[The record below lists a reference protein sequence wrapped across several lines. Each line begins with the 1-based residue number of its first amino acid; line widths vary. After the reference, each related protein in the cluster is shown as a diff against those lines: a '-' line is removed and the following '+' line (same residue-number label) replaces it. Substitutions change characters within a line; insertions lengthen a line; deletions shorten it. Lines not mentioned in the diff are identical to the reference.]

1 MDNHSDPTPPF
12 PDDLGQDTN
21 TVPPQEVPPQEVPPQ
36 DIPVATSLFDYGD
49 HHTPPPTPAEID
61 STYGY
66 DDDPLAYDPILT
78 PNYQQPT
85 GEIPPHPIHAS
96 VSKFE
101 KLSSLMQENVN
112 LKKWLKRL
120 NEKQE
125 EAVQIIEGPVLVLAG
140 AGTGKTRVLTTRLA
154 KLVVEGIARPWEV
167 LCVTF
172 TNKAATEMRERVS
185 DASFPVSIDGL
196 WIGTFHSISARILR
210 RHGAVLGLD
219 SDFVIIDTDDQVR
232 LLKQVMDDMGFDIQ
246 DKRWPPRAVAGHINR
261 WKDKAW
267 TPERVPADEAGGV
280 LNGKGVLV
288 YTEYQKRLLTLN
300 ACDFGDLLLH
310 CLTLFTKHSEIGQKY
325 QQDFKYIQVDEYQDT
340 NVAQYLWL
348 RYLAMGHKNIF
359 CVGDDDQSIYG
370 WRGAEVANMLKF
382 EDDFKNAPIIR
393 LEQNYRS
400 TTQILES
407 ANALIANNQG
417 RMGKNLFTDV
427 SDGENLKLNGYW
439 NDEEESHGVADEVEQ
454 YQRRKIPLSDM
465 AVLVRTGAQ
474 TRAFEERF
482 MHLNIP
488 CKVIGGHRFY
498 EREESR
504 DALAY
509 LRLINQPHDSLAFE
523 RIINKPARKIGATT
537 VQHLQDLARKHGISL
552 WQASRMAL
560 DEKHLK
566 SAAHNAL
573 GKAIAL
579 FEHWR
584 ATYKNDHPELPDFLD
599 RVLEESGYREM
610 WQQSKKLEAQ
620 GKVENLNEMLYH
632 VSEFTTLEQYLEH
645 VSLVMETEQNAGDDA
660 ISIMTLH
667 GAKGLEFDVVFLPGW
682 DEGLFPS
689 NRSMDENGV
698 AGLEEERRLAYV
710 GITRAK
716 RFSHISTVAN
726 RRMFI
731 KDSSGKSVMRYVDS
745 LPSRFIYELPQNY
758 VDDRTDT
765 GLYAGSGGGRA
776 EDRAQLYHR
785 GSDDGYA
792 NGGHSNVGHSNV
804 GRAGFGGGYDAPNK
818 RHSHPPPN
826 PLSGGASDFFAG
838 CRIYHQK
845 FGDGT
850 VMVIDGEH
858 LTIDFDHAGRKKV
871 VASFVEKKD

>member
-1 MDNHSDPTPPF
+1 M
-12 PDDLGQDTN
+12 
-21 TVPPQEVPPQEVPPQ
+21 
-36 DIPVATSLFDYGD
+36 ATSLFDYGD
-49 HHTPPPTPAEID
+49 TMAPPPTPSEID

-78 PNYQQPT
+78 QAPT
-85 GEIPPHPIHAS
+85 GEIPPHPLDAVDNAS
-96 VSKFE
+96 ARIDEWVD
-101 KLSSLMQENVN
+101 KLNAGQ
-112 LKKWLKRL
+112 
-120 NEKQE
+120 QQ
-125 EAVQIIEGPVLVLAG
+125 AVRAVDGPVLVLAG

-154 KLVVEGIARPWEV
+154 KLVADGLARPWQV

-172 TNKAATEMRERVS
+172 TNKAAAEMRERTHDMLSV
-185 DASFPVSIDGL
+185 PVDGL
-196 WIGTFHSISARILR
+196 WLGTFHSISTRILR

-232 LLKQVMDDMGFDIQ
+232 LLKQVMGDLGFDVQ

-280 LNGKGVLV
+280 LNGKGLLV

-310 CLTLFTKHSEIGQKY
+310 CLTLFTKHAEIGQKY
-325 QQDFKYIQVDEYQDT
+325 QRDFQYIMVDEYQDT

-348 RYLAMGHKNIF
+348 RYLAMSHKNIC

-370 WRGAEVANMLKF
+370 WRGAEIGNILKF
-382 EDDFKNAPIIR
+382 EQDFENAQVIR

-407 ANALIANNQG
+407 ANALIAHNQG
-417 RMGKNLFTDV
+417 RMGKNLFTDTV
-427 SDGENLKLNGYW
+427 DGENLKLNGYW
-439 NDEEESHGVADEVEQ
+439 NDEEESRGVADDVEQ
-454 YQRRKIPLSDM
+454 YQRRNIPLSDM

-523 RIINKPARKIGATT
+523 RIINRPARKIGATT
-537 VQHLQDLARKHGISL
+537 IQHLQGLARKNGISL
-552 WQASRMAL
+552 WQASRIAL

-573 GKAIAL
+573 GKAISL

-584 ATYKNDHPELPDFLD
+584 AVYKNEHPELPDFLG
-599 RVLEESGYREM
+599 RVLDESGYMDM
-610 WQQSKKLEAQ
+610 WKQSKKLEAQ

-632 VSEFTTLEQYLEH
+632 VSEFETLEQYLEH

-745 LPSRFIYELPQNY
+745 LPSRFIYELPEQY
-758 VDDRTDT
+758 VDDMTDA

-776 EDRAQLYHR
+776 EDRAQLYHHDNTER
-785 GSDDGYA
+785 T
-792 NGGHSNVGHSNV
+792 
-804 GRAGFGGGYDAPNK
+804 GFGGGYDMPKK
-818 RHSHPPPN
+818 RN
-826 PLSGGASDFFAG
+826 PLWSGAGDFFAG
-838 CRIYHQK
+838 CRVHHQK

-850 VMVIDGEH
+850 VMGIDGEH
-858 LTIDFDHAGRKKV
+858 LTIDFDYSGRKKV
-871 VASFVEKKD
+871 VASFVQKKDIEQ